1 MRKNLTFLV
10 CIAISLLI
18 NFLLYNSFLNDF
30 INDYYKNILI
40 IIGINVILG
49 TSLNLIT
56 GFTGQFS
63 LGHAGFMAV
72 GGYVSIAI
80 STYFAPFFRNTF
92 GETFIGN
99 SITLV
104 IVLLIGG
111 ICAALAGLVVGI
123 PSLRLRG
130 DYLAIITL
138 GFSEIIRIIIQGL
151 DVVGGSQG
159 FSVVYIYENGTKS
172 LQSVDALANM
182 PFNVYQVP
190 KLTNFFWTFFFAILT
205 VFLIYNL
212 INSVYGKGF
221 IAVKDDEVAAK
232 AMGINTTKYKIIA
245 FVTGAFFAGIAGG
258 LLGHHTQTLIP
269 EDFNFLRSVEIVI
282 MVILGG
288 MGSIWGVII
297 AAVVLSIL
305 PELLRNPE
313 ISIVFIFAIPYLYAL
328 LKVYTKL
335 FKNKNYIKSAYIA
348 ILSTAAYAAVLV
360 FLMPQMISNIPNI
373 STLRMIIYALILIII
388 MLNRPQGLFVKKI
401 NTVRV

>member
-10 CIAISLLI
+10 CIALSFLI
-18 NFLLYNSFLNDF
+18 NYLLYNSFLNDL

-40 IIGINVILG
+40 IIGINIILG

-80 STYFAPFFRNTF
+80 STYFAPFFRSTF
-92 GETFIGN
+92 GEGFIGN

-104 IVLLIGG
+104 IVLLLGG
-111 ICAALAGLVVGI
+111 IAAAIAGLLVGI

-138 GFSEIIRIIIQGL
+138 GFSEIIRIVIQGL
-151 DVVGGSQG
+151 DVVGGAQG
-159 FSVVYIYENGTKS
+159 FSVVYIYENGAKS
-172 LQSVDALANM
+172 LQSIDSLTDM

-205 VFLIYNL
+205 VYLIYNL
-212 INSVYGKGF
+212 VNSVYGKGF
-221 IAVKDDEVAAK
+221 TAVKDDEIAAK

-288 MGSIWGVII
+288 MGSIWGVVI
-297 AAVVLSIL
+297 AAVILSIL

-313 ISIVFIFAIPYLYAL
+313 ISIVIIFSIPYLFAVYKIYRNFFRTRKYFKAIYLTAISTIILAAAL
-328 LKVYTKL
+328 
-335 FKNKNYIKSAYIA
+335 I
-348 ILSTAAYAAVLV
+348 
-360 FLMPQMISNIPNI
+360 FLMPVMITNIPNI
-373 STLRMIIYALILIII
+373 STLRMIIYALILIIM
-388 MLNRPQGLFVKKI
+388 MLSRPQGLFTKKI
-401 NTVRV
+401 IKAEI

>member
-1 MRKNLTFLV
+1 MKKKLTFLV
-10 CIAISLLI
+10 CIAISFLI
-18 NFLLYNSFLNDF
+18 NFLLYNTPLKDI
-30 INDYYKNILI
+30 INDYYKNVLI
-40 IIGINVILG
+40 IIGINIILA

-72 GGYVSIAI
+72 GGYFSIAI
-80 STYFAPFFRNTF
+80 STYFAKFFRSAF
-92 GETFIGN
+92 GEGFFGD

-104 IVLLIGG
+104 IVLILGG
-111 ICAALAGLVVGI
+111 IAAALVGLIVGI
-123 PSLRLRG
+123 PSLRLKG

-138 GFSEIIRIIIQGL
+138 GFSEIIRVVIQGL

-172 LQSVDALANM
+172 LQSIDSLSNI

-205 VFLIYNL
+205 VYLIYNL
-212 INSVYGKGF
+212 VSSIYGKGF

-245 FVTGAFFAGIAGG
+245 FVAGAFFAGIAGG

-269 EDFNFLRSVEIVI
+269 EDFNFMRSVEIVV

-288 MGSIWGVII
+288 MGSIWGVVL
-297 AAVVLSIL
+297 AAVILSIL
-305 PELLRNPE
+305 PELLRDPE
-313 ISIVFIFAIPYLYAL
+313 ISIIIIFSIPYIFS
-328 LKVYTKL
+328 L
-335 FKNKNYIKSAYIA
+335 FKIYKTYFLKKNYLKTIFYSVI
-348 ILSTAAYAAVLV
+348 STIIFVFTLVL
-360 FLMPQMISNIPNI
+360 LMPQMISNIPNI
-373 STLRMIIYALILIII
+373 STLRMIIYALLLIIL
-388 MLNRPQGLFVKKI
+388 MLNRPEGLFVKKI
-401 NTVRV
+401 KTTL

>member
-10 CIAISLLI
+10 CIALSFLI
-18 NFLLYNSFLNDF
+18 NYLLYNSFLNDL

-40 IIGINVILG
+40 IIGINIILG

-80 STYFAPFFRNTF
+80 STYFAPFFRSTF
-92 GETFIGN
+92 GEGFIGN

-104 IVLLIGG
+104 IVLLLGG
-111 ICAALAGLVVGI
+111 IAAAIAGLLVGI

-138 GFSEIIRIIIQGL
+138 GFSEIIRIVIQGL
-151 DVVGGSQG
+151 DVVGGAQG
-159 FSVVYIYENGTKS
+159 FSIVYIYENGAKS
-172 LQSVDALANM
+172 LQSIESLADM

-205 VFLIYNL
+205 VYLIYNL
-212 INSVYGKGF
+212 VNSVYGKGF
-221 IAVKDDEVAAK
+221 TAVKDDEIAAK

-288 MGSIWGVII
+288 MGSIWGVVI
-297 AAVVLSIL
+297 AAVILSIL

-313 ISIVFIFAIPYLYAL
+313 ISIVIIFSIPYLFAIYEIYKNFFRTRKFFKAIYLTAISTIILAAAL
-328 LKVYTKL
+328 
-335 FKNKNYIKSAYIA
+335 I
-348 ILSTAAYAAVLV
+348 
-360 FLMPQMISNIPNI
+360 FLIPVMITNIPNI
-373 STLRMIIYALILIII
+373 STLRMIIYALILIIM
-388 MLNRPQGLFVKKI
+388 MLSRPQGLFAKKI
-401 NTVRV
+401 IKAEI